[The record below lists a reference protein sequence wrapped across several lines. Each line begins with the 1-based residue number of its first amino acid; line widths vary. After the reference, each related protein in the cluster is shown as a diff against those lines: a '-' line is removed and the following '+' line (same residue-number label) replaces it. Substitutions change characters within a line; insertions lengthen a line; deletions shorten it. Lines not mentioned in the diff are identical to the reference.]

1 MRTGATAASAYLLPV
16 VLLNDAETLLSE
28 DMVTVQ
34 VSVVPEH
41 APLQPAN
48 VYLLAGAA
56 VSVTVVLLVVG

>member
-1 MRTGATAASAYLLPV
+1 LRTGATSASAYLLPV

-34 VSVVPEH
+34 VSAVPEH

-56 VSVTVVLLVVG
+56 FSVTVVPLVVE